1 VRGQTFCSNFPIFFL
16 FPSAV
21 SHAAIVKLG
30 NMEESGEELRKK
42 FTVGEEEDAQTES
55 HTNHPVKK
63 APARHHV
70 KRKSGGRVHVSK
82 LMQMTRASS
91 HTQEESESGNAEAEN
106 DGKRSIIVRRTS
118 SQRSLPRLAAME
130 KLSVTNVNEAPQD
143 TYETNPQ
150 VETKHNNPPKLIKH
164 EPSVASAKVTPFTAH
179 ADNMIATNKVPASTT
194 ISNSNSQRQP
204 MKSQFIQPSPEASPS
219 SSPNNELIKKHA
231 ASSHR
236 DFSKLA
242 SAQESVAF
250 SSSEPAIPSLTHQ
263 QQSDHRTNPPDMVKS
278 SIQMAAS
285 TAPAAMTRTQ
295 QKLLLQRQHFLA
307 DDENNLA
314 HPRNQLR
321 LTKEMEHVNR
331 EYMYVRRYQDPMT
344 ESLIRCMEKKQ
355 RNASA
360 ASMPHSPERRPHS
373 NLQRSL
379 TSRSMQDTQS
389 TLDHTKRWSSTDSN
403 LLDRVLGSN

>member
-1 VRGQTFCSNFPIFFL
+1 MDVLFKFPFFFL

-30 NMEESGEELRKK
+30 NMEESGEESRKK
-42 FTVGEEEDAQTES
+42 FTVGEEEDGQTEL
-55 HTNHPVKK
+55 HTSHPVKK
-63 APARHHV
+63 AHARHHV

-91 HTQEESESGNAEAEN
+91 HNQEDSESGNLETEN

-130 KLSVTNVNEAPQD
+130 KLSVTNANEEPQD
-143 TYETNPQ
+143 TYEAHTHVEAKQNHPPQ
-150 VETKHNNPPKLIKH
+150 LVKH

-179 ADNMIATNKVPASTT
+179 ADHMIATNKVLANTT

-204 MKSQFIQPSPEASPS
+204 MKSQFIQPSPDASPS
-219 SSPNNELIKKHA
+219 SPPSNELIKKHV
-231 ASSHR
+231 SGSHP
-236 DFSKLA
+236 DITKLA
-242 SAQESVAF
+242 STHESVAF
-250 SSSEPAIPSLTHQ
+250 NSEPATPTLTHQ
-263 QQSDHRTNPPDMVKS
+263 QSDQRINPPDMVKS

-285 TAPAAMTRTQ
+285 TTPTAMTRTQ

-331 EYMYVRRYQDPMT
+331 EYLYVRRYQDPMT

-360 ASMPHSPERRPHS
+360 ISMPNSPERRPHS

-389 TLDHTKRWSSTDSN
+389 TLDHSKRWSSTASN

>member
-1 VRGQTFCSNFPIFFL
+1 
-16 FPSAV
+16 
-21 SHAAIVKLG
+21 
-30 NMEESGEELRKK
+30 MEESGEESRKK
-42 FTVGEEEDAQTES
+42 FTVGEEEDGQTELQTS
-55 HTNHPVKK
+55 HPVKK
-63 APARHHV
+63 AHARHHV

-91 HTQEESESGNAEAEN
+91 HTQEDGESGTIEPEN

-130 KLSVTNVNEAPQD
+130 KLSVTNANEAPQD
-143 TYETNPQ
+143 TYEAQTQ
-150 VETKHNNPPKLIKH
+150 VDTKHNNPPQLIRH
-164 EPSVASAKVTPFTAH
+164 EPSAASAKVTAFTAH
-179 ADNMIATNKVPASTT
+179 ADNMIATTKVPANTT
-194 ISNSNSQRQP
+194 ISNPYSQRQP
-204 MKSQFIQPSPEASPS
+204 MKSQFIQPSPDVSPPS
-219 SSPNNELIKKHA
+219 NDVMIEKQA
-231 ASSHR
+231 ASSHP
-236 DFSKLA
+236 DISKLT
-242 SAQESVAF
+242 STHESVAF
-250 SSSEPAIPSLTHQ
+250 SSEPATPTLTH
-263 QQSDHRTNPPDMVKS
+263 QQSDHRAIPPDMGKS

-285 TAPAAMTRTQ
+285 TAPTAMTRTQ

-331 EYMYVRRYQDPMT
+331 EYMYVRRYQDPMS

-360 ASMPHSPERRPHS
+360 FSMPHSPERRPHS

-379 TSRSMQDTQS
+379 TSRSMQDTQA
-389 TLDHTKRWSSTDSN
+389 TLDHTKRWSSTASN

>member
-1 VRGQTFCSNFPIFFL
+1 MLDCGKFKFPNFFL

-30 NMEESGEELRKK
+30 NMEESGEESRKK

-55 HTNHPVKK
+55 HTSHPVKK
-63 APARHHV
+63 AHARHHV

-143 TYETNPQ
+143 TYEANTQ
-150 VETKHNNPPKLIKH
+150 VETKHNNPPQLIKH

-179 ADNMIATNKVPASTT
+179 ADNMIATNKVPANTT

-231 ASSHR
+231 ASSHP

-242 SAQESVAF
+242 SAHESVAF
-250 SSSEPAIPSLTHQ
+250 SSEPATPTLTHQ

-344 ESLIRCMEKKQ
+344 DSLIRCMEKKQ

-360 ASMPHSPERRPHS
+360 ISMPHSPERRPHS

-389 TLDHTKRWSSTDSN
+389 TLDHTKRWSSTASN